1 MRSTN
6 HHQRNNEI
14 YQYERSSD
22 NDSQDCERS
31 DESFDEP
38 DSTVVA
44 MSPQYGAPANPLNPG
59 PNSNSSANSS
69 QATAANLFQLM
80 RNEPVVRRRTDNA
93 SMSFIVSDDESQNE
107 SGEVNSAELHENS
120 DSSEEISSTSSNE
133 SDNFP
138 INAAHKHTQLNV
150 GIKQK
155 NFEALINQIKTDTS
169 IKKLTLDL
177 GGYTSID
184 ETTAKQKLSSLGDAI
199 SRNKEIREIE
209 IKNKE
214 YDIALDDLFELLS
227 KNSCLESILVSDI
240 DSDRIRSLT
249 DKLAGNRTL
258 KKLVLKFVNWPDS
271 ALAKSIHTLISN
283 NPALTTLHFSDNAS
297 IKSTSVAS
305 KVDNRPDFSP
315 LMALASASE
324 KLTDLN
330 ISLRS
335 YRLTENELV
344 ALQQSLQKNKS
355 LKSLKLNFTYN
366 SFISNGMVAATAA
379 LDKHPTLECLQLRS
393 ADSLGEKKPGDGNEM
408 AIAMASVLTHLPCL
422 HTLTLEFPFDET
434 GAIALGNSLRYA
446 NINTLSLKFYW
457 KKEVTSILLNS
468 MEAHKNLQTLE
479 VSVGQSHIVPHL
491 TRILNKSQSLSRLV
505 VTFHDSA
512 HESDED
518 YQSLATAIEKNFQ
531 LTEYLDKFVVFS
543 PENEARVDKAL
554 TRNLQ
559 LTRVPEAARGLKAM
573 MRIASPSSRPAFLI
587 QDPPTEILEQ
597 IIAAMIIHARTRTEA
612 QIVLDTFILE
622 NTVRV
627 EEVEATSS

>member
-22 NDSQDCERS
+22 DDSQDCARS
-31 DESFDEP
+31 DESSDEP
-38 DSTVVA
+38 DSTVF
-44 MSPQYGAPANPLNPG
+44 MSPQSGAPANPLNPG
-59 PNSNSSANSS
+59 PNSNSSANSN
-69 QATAANLFQLM
+69 QAAAANLFQLM

-93 SMSFIVSDDESQNE
+93 STPSIVSDDESQNE
-107 SGEVNSAELHENS
+107 SEEVNSAELHENS
-120 DSSEEISSTSSNE
+120 DSSEEISSTSSNA

-138 INAAHKHTQLNV
+138 INTAHKYTQLNV

-155 NFEALINQIKTDTS
+155 NFETLINQIKTDTS
-169 IKKLTLDL
+169 VKKLTLDL

-184 ETTAKQKLSSLGDAI
+184 ETTAKQKLRSLGDAI

-214 YDIALDDLFELLS
+214 YDIALDDLFDLLS
-227 KNSCLESILVSDI
+227 KNPCLESILVSDI

-297 IKSTSVAS
+297 IKSAS
-305 KVDNRPDFSP
+305 LASRVDNRPDFSP
-315 LMALASASE
+315 LVALASASE

-366 SFISNGMVAATAA
+366 SFISNGMIAATAA

-408 AIAMASVLTHLPCL
+408 AIAMARVLTQLPCL

-446 NINTLSLKFYW
+446 NINTLILKFYW

-491 TRILNKSQSLSRLV
+491 IRILNKNQSLSRLV

-518 YQSLATAIEKNFQ
+518 HQSLAAAIEKYFQ
-531 LTEYLDKFVVFS
+531 LTEYVDKFVVFS
-543 PENEARVDKAL
+543 PENEARVEKAL

-559 LTRVPEAARGLKAM
+559 LTRAPEAARGLKAM
-573 MRIASPSSRPAFLI
+573 MRIASPTSRPAFLI

-612 QIVLDTFILE
+612 QIVLDTFMLE

-627 EEVEATSS
+627 EEVEDSSS